1 MPTRRISKDE
11 LNFHKLLNALAGL
24 CRYELDDVLIAIYDV
39 NLRKVHSYSKI
50 CEAIEK
56 IIIERN
62 SRDPFPSVKQV
73 AEMASGGRLKQK
85 EVAVDV
91 ANTIVSFIGS
101 RGYVWPQTS
110 NWGDFQIELKDALG
124 EVGYWVVQKYGGWV
138 KVCQDAN
145 KSDLTTFKAQLRDSA
160 LSIHSQLE
168 KGYIMLPA
176 QEKIGVS
183 DKIKGL
189 VKNSLK
195 SLKSME

>member
-1 MPTRRISKDE
+1 MSGNIDQDE

-24 CRYELDDVLIAIYDV
+24 CQYELDDTIISIYD
-39 NLRKVHSYSKI
+39 LTLQKSRAYSYAKL

-56 IIIERN
+56 IIVERN
-62 SRDPFPSVKQV
+62 SRDPFPSVKQI
-73 AEMASGGRLKQK
+73 AEIASGGRLKQK

-91 ANTIVSFIGS
+91 ANTIVAYIGS
-101 RGYVWPQTS
+101 KGYTWPQVSDT
-110 NWGDFQIELKDALG
+110 FQCDLRKALG
-124 EVGYWVVQKYGGWV
+124 EIGHYVVLKYGGWV
-138 KVCQDAN
+138 KLCQDAN

-160 LSIHSQLE
+160 LSVQAHIE
-168 KGYIMLPA
+168 KNGYLLLPR

-195 SLKSME
+195 SLKSMR